1 MFIEISPELLT
12 DYSLNIISIGVVIF
26 LGVLSYYLIRRV
38 VTRLRERQ
46 YISRPMEGILGIVLR
61 WIIVI
66 LVILVSLQQIGVEIT
81 AIWAGLSAMLV
92 FVGVGLVAVW
102 SVFSNVL
109 CSILL
114 LLFRPFR
121 IGDEIEITEATGG
134 PGLKGRVVNLNLLFT
149 FVEEDSENS
158 NNVRRAIVQIPNNI
172 FFQKTIRRWHG
183 IDTESLDRHM
193 FKQQTPDIVS

>member
-1 MFIEISPELLT
+1 MPVELDPDLLI
-12 DYSLNIISIGVVIF
+12 DYSLNFVSIGVIIF
-26 LGVLSYYLIRRV
+26 LGVVSYYLIRRGISSLHD
-38 VTRLRERQ
+38 RD
-46 YISRPMEGILGIVLR
+46 YISRSAEGILLIILR
-61 WIIVI
+61 WTIVI
-66 LVILVSLQQIGVEIT
+66 LIVLLGLQQVGVEIT

-109 CSILL
+109 CSLLL

-134 PGLKGRVVNLNLLFT
+134 TGLKGRVVNLNLLFT
-149 FVEEDSENS
+149 FLEEEPEESD
-158 NNVRRAIVQIPNNI
+158 NVRRAIVQIPNNI
-172 FFQKTIRRWHG
+172 FFQKTIRRWQG

-193 FKQQTPDIVS
+193 FKKQTPDIVR